1 MSAIHEIQAAVCRQF
16 GTAPIEMVSAR
27 KSAAVSLP
35 RQVAMYLCRVLTPY
49 SSPTIARHFGDRH
62 HTTVLYAC
70 KTVEGRLQIDPG
82 LAEKV
87 DAIKQEIGEAA

>member
-1 MSAIHEIQAAVCRQF
+1 MSSIHEIQAAVCRQF
-16 GTAPIEMVSAR
+16 GTAPIEMVSPR

-49 SSPTIARHFGDRH
+49 SSPTISRQFGDRH

-70 KTVEGRLQIDPG
+70 KIVAGRLQIDPD
-82 LAEKV
+82 LAAKV
-87 DAIKQEIGEAA
+87 AAIKQEIDKAA